1 MRALFIYMVEVLIC
15 SGVFTALYSLLLERR
30 VSYLFARLYLVL
42 SVVVAALIPVINI
55 PVYTVEVAAVMT
67 DVSVGQLSA
76 VASEVAKGF
85 DYMVILWSVYG
96 AGVAICL
103 GAILLQI
110 YNIARIRRKG
120 SVTPLDGVKVVRS
133 TEQIASFSFFGTIF
147 IGITT
152 PEEDLATIIA
162 HERSHIEHNHSAE
175 RLVMELFKALLWWN
189 PFAWIASRRL
199 MEVEEFEA
207 DSDVLS
213 SGYDA
218 KVYVTTLLKH
228 LFGYSPEIANG
239 LHNSLTKKRLKMI
252 LKNNSG
258 RYALLRK
265 MAVIP
270 VLATL
275 LALFSFTTKEVVAQE
290 VQQNDVAVESVE
302 INDYQDFYRW
312 VVMNVQ
318 YPAAAR
324 EQSLSG
330 SVIASLTIDTDG
342 KVRDVK
348 IVKSNNELFAN
359 EVRRV
364 LAKAPDWRPF
374 VKDGKRVEVKYMLPV
389 NFVLDDDKPANGGGV
404 VVKSYSL

>member
-76 VASEVAKGF
+76 VATEVVKGF

-120 SVTPLDGVKVVRS
+120 SVSLFDGVKVVRS
-133 TEQIASFSFFGTIF
+133 TEHIASFSFFGTIF
-147 IGITT
+147 IGSTT

-342 KVRDVK
+342 KVRDVN

>member
-1 MRALFIYMVEVLIC
+1 MRALFIYVVEVLIC

-120 SVTPLDGVKVVRS
+120 SVSLFDRVKVVRS

-147 IGITT
+147 IGSTT

-275 LALFSFTTKEVVAQE
+275 LALFSFTTKEVVAQ
-290 VQQNDVAVESVE
+290 VTVPS
-302 INDYQDFYRW
+302 
-312 VVMNVQ
+312 
-318 YPAAAR
+318 PAAA
-324 EQSLSG
+324 
-330 SVIASLTIDTDG
+330 A
-342 KVRDVK
+342 
-348 IVKSNNELFAN
+348 
-359 EVRRV
+359 
-364 LAKAPDWRPF
+364 
-374 VKDGKRVEVKYMLPV
+374 
-389 NFVLDDDKPANGGGV
+389 
-404 VVKSYSL
+404 